1 MNNPEALAH
10 LQSIVKRTLSTM
22 DAALE
27 GKQYLVA
34 GKCTIADLAFVNW
47 DLMLDV
53 ALKGDVEAG
62 GNKQRKQ
69 KYPNWAAWHER
80 LTERRAVKKMIQ
92 DREHAI
98 TAKKS

>member
-1 MNNPEALAH
+1 
-10 LQSIVKRTLSTM
+10 M

-62 GNKQRKQ
+62 GN
-69 KYPNWAAWHER
+69 E
-80 LTERRAVKKMIQ
+80 
-92 DREHAI
+92 
-98 TAKKS
+98 